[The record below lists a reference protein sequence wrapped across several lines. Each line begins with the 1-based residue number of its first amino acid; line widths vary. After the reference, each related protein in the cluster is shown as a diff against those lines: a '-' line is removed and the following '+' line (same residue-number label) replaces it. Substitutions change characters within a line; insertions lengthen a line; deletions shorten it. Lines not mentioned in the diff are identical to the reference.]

1 MNADGSGVKQ
11 LTHNPRWDGI
21 RDYAGCFTPDDKNI
35 IYIKKSLSGE
45 SLCYPSGWHWSKTPF
60 PRKYR
65 STSVETLEA
74 TVRWMIER
82 LEAPDEDSQ

>member
-35 IYIKKSLSGE
+35 IYIEGPIGEISLLSE
-45 SLCYPSGWHWSKTPF
+45 RMALVKNSF